1 MAFPMVKLR
10 RSNSGAFTARKG
22 IPKDV
27 RDEYQRLYGQGWEV
41 PFHAEAGT
49 PLSEAKARFND
60 WLAELEVRIKAIRA
74 GQNGE
79 GQPLTQRQA
88 HGLAG
93 EWYLWFVGRHEE
105 QPGDPMD
112 WWWRKSGVID
122 DLEDLA
128 PQCFLDDPRFLPD
141 PDGDPRWNWL
151 KDPEVRP
158 KVRAIIADQA
168 ATAQF
173 LAGKGIALTNEAR
186 DLFLDCVQD
195 ELLAAL
201 RLLERRAEGDFGADP
216 RPQRFPKFSPKST
229 ATCSGRTCWD
239 LFEAWV
245 KLKKPAISTVNR
257 WRTVFLNLQSA
268 FPDRSADTISEQE
281 AKDWADRLIGPGR
294 SARTVSDIWVMG
306 ARTVYRWA
314 VRERLAT
321 TNPFAAVTVT
331 VPKKAEVRGKA
342 FTPDEARAILKAA
355 RNVTDLQTPSRA
367 ARRWVPWLCAYSG
380 ARCGELAQLRGID
393 IERHGP
399 LVAMRITPDAG
410 TTKTNKPRTVPI
422 HEHVLEQG
430 FMDYVKLVGK
440 GPLFYVSDP
449 SRETANDPTNPRRP
463 RAVKARDH
471 LAAWVRK
478 IGITDRAIRPN
489 HAWRYRFK
497 QIAARNRITEVV
509 IDEICGH
516 AQLTVGRGYLR
527 PTLEDMAE
535 ALRQFPR
542 YVVD

>member
-27 RDEYQRLYGQGWEV
+27 RDEHQRLYGQGWEV
-41 PFHAEAGT
+41 QFHAEAGT

-60 WLAELEVRIKAIRA
+60 WLAEHEVRIKAIRA
-74 GQNGE
+74 GQKGQ

-88 HGLAG
+88 HRLAG
-93 EWYLWFVGRHEE
+93 DWYLWFVGRHEE
-105 QPGDPMD
+105 EPGDPMG
-112 WWWRKSGVID
+112 WWSRRTEFEM
-122 DLEDLA
+122 DLEEWA
-128 PQCFLDDPRFLPD
+128 PASFRENPES
-141 PDGDPRWNWL
+141 DPRWSWL
-151 KDPEVRP
+151 EDPKVRP
-158 KVRAIIADQA
+158 AARAIIADYA
-168 ATAQF
+168 KTAPF
-173 LAGKGIALTNEAR
+173 LAGKGVALTNEAR
-186 DLFLDCVQD
+186 DLFLDCVL
-195 ELLAAL
+195 EEFLAAT
-201 RLLERRAEGDFGADP
+201 RLLERRAEGDFSADP
-216 RPQRFPKFSPKST
+216 RPKRFPQLSPKST
-229 ATCSGRTCWD
+229 AACSGRTCWD
-239 LFEAWV
+239 LFDAWV
-245 KLKKPAISTVNR
+245 NVKKPAISTVTR

-268 FPDRSADTISEQE
+268 FPERAADAISEQE
-281 AKDWADRLIGPGR
+281 AKDWADQLIGPGR

-321 TNPFAAVTVT
+321 INPFATVTVT
-331 VPKKAEVRGKA
+331 VPRKAEVRGKA
-342 FTPDEARAILKAA
+342 FTHDEARAILNAA
-355 RNVTDLQTPSRA
+355 KNVTYLQTPSSA

-380 ARCGELAQLRGID
+380 ARCGELTQLRGTD

-430 FMDYVKLVGK
+430 FLDYVKLIGK
-440 GPLFYVSDP
+440 GPLFYVFDP
-449 SRETANDPTNPRRP
+449 SREHASDPTNPRRP
-463 RAVKARDH
+463 RAVKTRDH
-471 LAAWVRK
+471 LASWVRK
-478 IGITDRAIRPN
+478 IGITDRAISPN
-489 HAWRYRFK
+489 HAWRYTFK
-497 QIAARNRITEVV
+497 QIAARNDITEVV

-535 ALRQFPR
+535 ALRRFPR